1 MAVVGYTTSCLDLW
15 LVKINFV
22 RKAGH
27 YQLDSQGLGQFHLD
41 SSKPINTLNQP
52 PEPTPP
58 PHDPG
63 DCSGFVFRK
72 LKRREIRR
80 RNGHTKR
87 KKGLPQR

>member
-1 MAVVGYTTSCLDLW
+1 MGEIRNGHPHFTERKIMAVVGYTTSCLDLW

-52 PEPTPP
+52 P
-58 PHDPG
+58 
-63 DCSGFVFRK
+63 
-72 LKRREIRR
+72 
-80 RNGHTKR
+80 
-87 KKGLPQR
+87 